1 MLCRF
6 VFGFWWSAF
15 VAGVWYHLRQ
25 PMHVWTVDRHNTQ
38 RIHVT
43 KSFQPIE
50 FKNASVLW
58 IDNLKD
64 SVHLE
69 LQNTMPEQAVEIADA
84 KMYVYENCIRDTV
97 MEVYDLQ
104 LGGSNVA
111 DAHLNLV
118 QDDCHLSPFRR
129 IEILPKLTF
138 NMTSDKEPDLY
149 RAGYFKNGKWY
160 EGGDTAQMGFG
171 TLFAWCMGV
180 VFLVVMRR
188 PQNDSTIVVKREK
201 RIFKEPLLY

>member
-84 KMYVYENCIRDTV
+84 KMYVYENSDRDTA

-188 PQNDSTIVVKREK
+188 PQNDSTFVIKRKK

>member
-6 VFGFWWSAF
+6 VFGFWWSVF
-15 VAGVWYHLRQ
+15 VGGIWYHMRQ
-25 PMHVWTVDRHNTQ
+25 PMHVWTVDHHDTQ

-43 KSFQPIE
+43 QTFQPIQ
-50 FKNASVLW
+50 FTNASVLW
-58 IDNLKD
+58 IDMLKD

-69 LQNTMPEQAVEIADA
+69 LKNTMPDQEVSIKDA
-84 KMYVYENCIRDTV
+84 KIYVYESGFCDTT

-104 LGGSNVA
+104 LSVDNID

-118 QDDCHLSPFRR
+118 EDDCHLSPFRR
-129 IEILPKLTF
+129 IEILPKLTLNF
-138 NMTSDKEPDLY
+138 TSDKTPDLY
-149 RAGYFKNGKWY
+149 RAGRFKDGKWY
-160 EGGDTAQMGFG
+160 EGRDSTQLGFG

-188 PQNDSTIVVKREK
+188 PSSQSTFVVKRKK
-201 RIFKEPLLY
+201 RIFKEVILF